1 MRAHRFRVQIREDH
15 EVRLKLP
22 SDVSPG
28 EAEVIVLESGS
39 GESVA
44 RLARGTIDDL
54 LASRLTPPAGVGPVT
69 LADMEKAITEG
80 AMGRGGV

>member
-22 SDVSPG
+22 SDVRPG

-39 GESVA
+39 NEGIG
-44 RLARGTIDDL
+44 RIARGTVDDL

-69 LADMEKAITEG
+69 LADMEKAIAEG
-80 AMGRGGV
+80 ATGRGGV

>member
-22 SDVSPG
+22 SDIPAG
-28 EAEVIVLESGS
+28 EGEVIVLESGS
-39 GESVA
+39 SESLG
-44 RLARGTIDDL
+44 RGARGTVDDL

-69 LADMEKAITEG
+69 LADMEKAIAEG